1 MTQLQSK
8 WAKREITTPLGGC
21 AGAVVTELFEYSIT
35 AALALGDIIELAVLP
50 TYATVVDA
58 VLIADDLDTGGSP
71 ALTLDVGIMSGEVGV
86 LDAARTCGAEIFAA
100 STVGQAGGVAR
111 PTLPSAFRIAPIE
124 GHRSIGVKVA
134 AAPATGATTGKIQLR
149 LTYAQ

>member
-8 WAKREITTPLGGC
+8 WVKRQITTPLGSE
-21 AGAVVTELFEYSIT
+21 AGDVVTELFEYSLA
-35 AALALGDIIELAVLP
+35 AALVVGDIIELAVLP

-58 VLIADDLDTGGSP
+58 ILISDDLDTGGSP

-86 LDAARTCGAEIFAA
+86 LDAARTCGNEIFSG
-100 STVGQAGGVAR
+100 STVGQAGGTAR
-111 PTLPSAFRIAPIE
+111 PTLASAFRIAAIE

-134 AAPATGATTGKIQLR
+134 AGPTTGTATGKIQLR
-149 LTYAQ
+149 LFYAQ